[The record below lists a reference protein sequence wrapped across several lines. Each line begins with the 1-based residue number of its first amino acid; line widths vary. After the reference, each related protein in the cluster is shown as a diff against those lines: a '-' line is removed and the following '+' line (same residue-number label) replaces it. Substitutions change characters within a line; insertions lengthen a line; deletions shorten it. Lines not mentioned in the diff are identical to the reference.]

1 MIASSTSP
9 PSEGDNPIWYEQT
22 PSLKRAL
29 LLLKAT
35 PALPRELVAKEMVAY
50 AKELQ
55 LKDTQATTA
64 LGFDKVVAMMQTKQ
78 HAQAFANDPFLVKA
92 LNAIFDLSPDGRH
105 QVGLKMLLCLQAV
118 DSYKQSPK
126 FAGFEGHAGRI
137 ALHNVINSVFNQDL
151 EVFKEQ
157 GEERR
162 RQREEAK
169 TFAKLYQE
177 ELAELAR
184 LDAEPLPEEDAL
196 EASPTNPEEQAASA
210 DEDLTAARQPHPQCL
225 LPMTLALLPDGDAR
239 LKLAF

>member
-1 MIASSTSP
+1 M
-9 PSEGDNPIWYEQT
+9 
-22 PSLKRAL
+22 
-29 LLLKAT
+29 LLLKAL
-35 PALPRELVAKEMVAY
+35 PAVPRELIAREILDFVKEV
-50 AKELQ
+50 Q
-55 LKDTQATTA
+55 LKDVHGTTA
-64 LGFDKVVAMMQTKQ
+64 LGYDKVVAMMQTKQ
-78 HAQAFANDPFLVKA
+78 HAQAFANDPYLVKA
-92 LNAIFDLSPDGRH
+92 LNAMFDLSPEGRH

-151 EVFKEQ
+151 DVFREQ

-177 ELAELAR
+177 ELAQLAD
-184 LDAEPLPEEDAL
+184 LPPPEEEEETLLTLDDHTNNATATATEETLPAKLNPTSPLAL
-196 EASPTNPEEQAASA
+196 
-210 DEDLTAARQPHPQCL
+210 L
-225 LPMTLALLPDGDAR
+225 LPMTLVLLPDGDAR

>member
-1 MIASSTSP
+1 
-9 PSEGDNPIWYEQT
+9 
-22 PSLKRAL
+22 L
-29 LLLKAT
+29 
-35 PALPRELVAKEMVAY
+35 PAVPRELIAKEILDFV
-50 AKELQ
+50 KEVQ
-55 LKDTQATTA
+55 LRDAQATTA
-64 LGFDKVVAMMQTKQ
+64 LGYDKVVAMMQTKQ
-78 HAQAFANDPFLVKA
+78 HAQAFANDPYLVKA
-92 LNAIFDLSPDGRH
+92 LNAMFDLSPDGRH

-151 EVFKEQ
+151 DVFREQ

-177 ELAELAR
+177 ELAQLADLPP
-184 LDAEPLPEEDAL
+184 LDEEAEEPPVEDDTPHPEAEVIAHTDSEQHFEQPATDEPLL
-196 EASPTNPEEQAASA
+196 TASA
-210 DEDLTAARQPHPQCL
+210 LL
-225 LPMTLALLPDGDAR
+225 LPMTLVLLPEGDAR